1 MKPYPRKHIFLVR
14 ERFFAEIDFTS
25 QNITNQVF
33 KVKLLLTAD
42 YKKVLQ
48 VEILRRNK
56 SLGSHPEVFW

>member
-14 ERFFAEIDFTS
+14 EQFFAEIDFTS